1 LAVSLID
8 WDNPPRLSF
17 RRRVPRDLDALARTH
32 AKRVKRKGSKAH
44 ATNKE
49 RSALER
55 EKAKKRA
62 KLADRR
68 SDERKSYLERVRAY
82 WRGEGDHP

>member
-1 LAVSLID
+1 MSLLD
-8 WDNPPRLSF
+8 WNNPPQLRA
-17 RRRVPRDLDALARTH
+17 RKREGRDLDALARTH
-32 AKRVKRKGSKAH
+32 AKRVKKKGGKAH

-55 EKAKKRA
+55 AKAEKRA
-62 KLADRR
+62 KHISRA
-68 SDERKSYLERVRAY
+68 SEERKSFLERVRAY

>member
-1 LAVSLID
+1 MSLLD
-8 WDNPPRLSF
+8 WDNPPQLRA
-17 RRRVPRDLDALARTH
+17 RKRIPRDLDALARTH
-32 AKRVKRKGSKAH
+32 AKRVKRKGGKAH

-55 EKAKKRA
+55 AKAAKRA
-62 KLADRR
+62 KAADRR
-68 SDERKSYLERVRAY
+68 SEERKSFLERVRAY